1 MKPQPSQARTPITF
15 DDLALAALLIY
26 NGWPLN
32 TEPPEWPD
40 GFVTFLV
47 DRTPETERLA
57 QDYATS
63 ALRVEPRRFYDA
75 LGIAKRLVHRTKRG
89 G

>member
-1 MKPQPSQARTPITF
+1 MNQVTSPITF
-15 DDLALAALLIY
+15 EDLAVAAVFIY
-26 NGWPLN
+26 DNWPLN
-32 TEPPEWPD
+32 AEPPEWPHR
-40 GFVTFLV
+40 FVTFLV
-47 DRTPETERLA
+47 DRTPKTERIA

-63 ALRVEPRRFYDA
+63 ALTVEPRRFYDA